1 MGGLGRRDG
10 AGKGW
15 RKVTHCNCVGC
26 ALRNLSISAGLY
38 IHRYSGVGVTYIHA
52 YIYVYLSSSGNNG

>member
-15 RKVTHCNCVGC
+15 SKVTHCNCVGC
-26 ALRNLSISAGLY
+26 ALRDLSISVGLY
-38 IHRYSGVGVTYIHA
+38 IHSYSGVGVTYKRT
-52 YIYVYLSSSGNNG
+52 YTYV